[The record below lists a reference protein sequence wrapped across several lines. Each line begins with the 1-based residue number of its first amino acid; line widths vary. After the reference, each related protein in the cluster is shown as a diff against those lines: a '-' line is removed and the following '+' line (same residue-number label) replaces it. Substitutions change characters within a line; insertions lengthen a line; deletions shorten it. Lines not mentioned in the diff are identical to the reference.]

1 MIGWCRKKA
10 EKIWEVLICPYE
22 DKSLA
27 FWMKVV
33 FGFIWSISMVV
44 AKIYKTDN
52 EYFLALACTVILL
65 VLNMIWNRYYQKNW
79 LDILT
84 FSVLCVEVFI
94 VFFRG
99 YIGYFS
105 VLFPLLFSCGVVF
118 ILGIRGSLLINLVS
132 LGIIFSAFRYQVP
145 WEVASLYGYNV
156 ALRFPYLY
164 ICILLIAYLLMYTIQ
179 QYWVKKR
186 KRQSILEQRIAEEK
200 KKLQSMSMKIM
211 RSMSK
216 ALDAKIPGKEAHCEQ
231 VAMYGE
237 QIAKEMG
244 LSEAEQRA
252 VYHAGLLHE
261 IGMIGI
267 ADRLI
272 AREDL
277 SEEEYKEFCTYVK
290 QGSDIIS
297 KLYGAD
303 EVAQAVLYH
312 RENYDGSG
320 YQEGLCAQ
328 EIPLLARI
336 LAVADYTD
344 RHLRWK
350 EHPKQ
355 VKEKL
360 RKQSGRQFDP
370 QVVSVM
376 EKLLI

>member
-1 MIGWCRKKA
+1 MTEWCR
-10 EKIWEVLICPYE
+10 EKVKRTWEILVCPYE
-22 DKSLA
+22 DRSLA

-33 FGFIWSISMVV
+33 FGFIWGISMIV
-44 AKIYKTDN
+44 AKIYRTEN
-52 EYFLALACTVILL
+52 NYFLALAATVILL
-65 VLNMIWNRYYQKNW
+65 VLNMVWNRFYQKTW

-84 FSVLCVEVFI
+84 FSVLCAEVFI

-105 VLFPLLFSCGVVF
+105 VAFPLLFSCGVVF

-132 LGIIFSAFRYQVP
+132 LGIVFSAFRYQVP
-145 WEVASLYGYNV
+145 WEVASMYGYNV

-179 QYWVKKR
+179 RYWVKKR
-186 KRQSILEQRIAEEK
+186 KRQLILERRIAEEK

-211 RSMSK
+211 GSMCK
-216 ALDAKIPGKEAHCEQ
+216 ALDAKIPGKETHCEQ
-231 VAMYGE
+231 VAAYGE
-237 QIAKEMG
+237 RIAKEMG
-244 LSEAEQRA
+244 LSETEQEA
-252 VYHAGLLHE
+252 VYRAGLLHE

-272 AREDL
+272 SREDL
-277 SEEEYKEFCTYVK
+277 SEEEFREFCTYVK

-303 EVAQAVLYH
+303 DVAQAVLYH

-320 YQEGLCAQ
+320 YQEGICAE
-328 EIPLLARI
+328 EIPILARI

-344 RHLRWK
+344 RHLRWG
-350 EHPKQ
+350 ESPEQ
-355 VKEKL
+355 VKEKIQQ
-360 RKQSGRQFDP
+360 QSGSHFDP
-370 QVVSVM
+370 WVVSVM
-376 EKLLI
+376 EQLLV